1 LRYVGVRSSV
11 GDLAGIL
18 VGLRLSSTGALR
30 VGDLVTVGAF
40 GADVGD
46 TAGLFD
52 GTEVGA
58 LDGELGFDDGFF
70 VGIVGACD
78 GTLLIGGIDG
88 V

>member
-1 LRYVGVRSSV
+1 MLVGLRYVGVLFSV

-30 VGDLVTVGAF
+30 VGNLVTVGAF

-52 GTEVGA
+52 GTEVGGF
-58 LDGELGFDDGFF
+58 DGELGVDDGFF
-70 VGIVGACD
+70 VGKVGVCD
-78 GTLLIGGIDG
+78 GVVLCGE
-88 V
+88 